1 MHTSFYYQPPVEKD
15 VKSQVIHPSILSVL
29 KFSVVV
35 AIYMNMRETLQID
48 ITSNQ
53 RVCMYIRMEKLK
65 ITVLAGILSSSSEVM
80 SKSFFSILR
89 CVDAFHASPV
99 LPPFLQGM

>member
-1 MHTSFYYQPPVEKD
+1 MHTAFYYQPPVEKD

-29 KFSVVV
+29 KFSGVV

-48 ITSNQ
+48 ITSDRR
-53 RVCMYIRMEKLK
+53 RVCVYIRMEKLK
-65 ITVLAGILSSSSEVM
+65 ITVLAGTLSSSQRV
-80 SKSFFSILR
+80 FFSILR

>member
-1 MHTSFYYQPPVEKD
+1 
-15 VKSQVIHPSILSVL
+15 
-29 KFSVVV
+29 
-35 AIYMNMRETLQID
+35 MNMRETLQID
-48 ITSNQ
+48 MTSNRR
-53 RVCMYIRMEKLK
+53 RVCMYIRMETLK
-65 ITVLAGILSSSSEVM
+65 ITVLAGTLSSSSEIM